1 MKSVSEL
8 ADIYEKWA
16 TANEATTSKVGWSKS
31 YKTVTK
37 FRRIGIS
44 VRKQYGVITASGKQ
58 ARSYNTSLFLRGGRM
73 PFQVPKPQY
82 SFFNL
87 SCEIV
92 WQVNNA
98 AVSPSAI
105 VCLIRSLWH
114 LNESLLAFKL
124 NDPYLR
130 NANEALDLQGRNFSI

>member
-1 MKSVSEL
+1 
-8 ADIYEKWA
+8 
-16 TANEATTSKVGWSKS
+16 
-31 YKTVTK
+31 
-37 FRRIGIS
+37 
-44 VRKQYGVITASGKQ
+44 
-58 ARSYNTSLFLRGGRM
+58 M

-92 WQVNNA
+92 WQVNNV

-114 LNESLLAFKL
+114 LNESLLAFRV
-124 NDPYLR
+124 NDLYMR
-130 NANEALDLQGRNFSI
+130 NANEAADIHCRKTSK